1 MTALRLFAY
10 TSHIYIVTVP
20 KKTFE
25 VTLTCICRIPL
36 DFIIWAKFLF
46 FFSRVYKQTTK
57 KIPKKKYYIHM
68 REKKTKEI
76 LGGWNVV
83 VLKFSY
89 LICTTSKQTG
99 LLMTKLKS
107 FRNVLLVIIMRIKFL
122 AVRHDPIDMF
132 LSVGVINCIIFLL
145 KHFFIRVV
153 KIIIF
158 N

>member
-1 MTALRLFAY
+1 MIITIVTALRLFAY
-10 TSHIYIVTVP
+10 TSHIYIVTLP

-99 LLMTKLKS
+99 LWQSWNRSEMS
-107 FRNVLLVIIMRIKFL
+107 
-122 AVRHDPIDMF
+122 F
-132 LSVGVINCIIFLL
+132 LSFLL
-145 KHFFIRVV
+145 SVMTQLICSSV
-153 KIIIF
+153 
-158 N
+158 